1 MWQYSVNGTAWNNL
15 SGATNSTYTSV
26 NLIEDTWYRAVVRS
40 GVCNVENS
48 ASHKIKVVKYK
59 ISGYANYENN
69 PHTPLSGLKITLK
82 KNGTPL
88 GTPVVTTSTGYYEF
102 SGLTNG
108 NYSLEVV
115 SASPGGQWQ
124 TWGGVNMTDAL
135 IVNNH
140 ILGTTLLPVNP
151 PVVMTSASVKL
162 IHPDILNNDY
172 MAIRQAAKSGWGF
185 FDIPK
190 WVFSGTTATPGIDA
204 FTLACA
210 DISLDIRGLCAGDV
224 NGTYVPANG
233 VKTTHALS
241 LQVVNE
247 GVVPITNEIT
257 FPVRIVGTSHGMSVH
272 GLSVHGTT
280 IPLGAITLYL
290 NYDPS
295 QIEITG
301 VEMPDNGGEEPWF
314 ETKDGVL
321 YIGWM
326 STNPIVVKD
335 EGVMMVVHARLT
347 QEFQVTDANCLLPIA
362 YCQVSN
368 AKCQVSN
375 AKCQIGFALND
386 NLLSELADEDGNVLS
401 DVKMTIPTGENGKT
415 ANWQNGKME
424 VVSVYPI
431 PAKESLNIELL
442 TESDGPVTLELV
454 SVQGISAMKNPELP
468 LKAGWNREKI
478 NVSGL
483 DPGVYMLKVT
493 CGDVTEIR
501 KVIVNR

>member
-1 MWQYSVNGTAWNNL
+1 VD
-15 SGATNSTYTSV
+15 
-26 NLIEDTWYRAVVRS
+26 EVRS
-40 GVCNVENS
+40 SE
-48 ASHKIKVVKYK
+48 VVKYK

-82 KNGTPL
+82 KDGTPL

-108 NYSLEVV
+108 NYSLEFV

-135 IVNNH
+135 LVNNH

-210 DISLDIRGLCAGDV
+210 DIPLDIRGLCAGDV

-247 GVVPITNEIT
+247 GVVPITDEIS
-257 FPVRIVGTSHGMSVH
+257 FPMRIVGTSHGMSVP
-272 GLSVHGTT
+272 V
-280 IPLGAITLYL
+280 GAITLYL
-290 NYDPS
+290 DYDPS
-295 QIEITG
+295 QIEITR
-301 VEMPDNGGEEPWF
+301 VEMPENGGEEPWF
-314 ETKDGVL
+314 ETREGVL
-321 YIGWM
+321 YIGWV
-326 STNPIVVKD
+326 STNPVLVENGGTLLLI
-335 EGVMMVVHARLT
+335 HARLT
-347 QEFQVTDANCLLPIA
+347 EAYRISNLRFQISDFESEN
-362 YCQVSN
+362 SN
-368 AKCQVSN
+368 LKSE
-375 AKCQIGFALND
+375 ISFALN
-386 NLLSELADEDGNVLS
+386 NNPLSELADAEGIVISNVKLTMP
-401 DVKMTIPTGENGKT
+401 VGENGKT
-415 ANWQNGKME
+415 VKRQNGKME
-424 VVSVYPI
+424 VVSIYPN
-431 PAKESLNIELL
+431 PAKEGVNLQIMAGSETSFRIEFFNTLGNTVLQIENQALNPGLNKKSFGVSL
-442 TESDGPVTLELV
+442 
-454 SVQGISAMKNPELP
+454 LP
-468 LKAGWNREKI
+468 NGAYMVKITSGDQVVLKKLIINR
-478 NVSGL
+478 
-483 DPGVYMLKVT
+483 
-493 CGDVTEIR
+493 
-501 KVIVNR
+501 